1 MSEWHN
7 VVHSKGHVLPVLRGM
22 AVLTER
28 PGTLTHRHL
37 HFTWERAAAWHPSDA
52 LNLGALERVAHESV
66 QQAQIVIEIFV
77 LVELSR
83 IGG

>member
-1 MSEWHN
+1 M
-7 VVHSKGHVLPVLRGM
+7 VHSKGHVLPLLCGM

-28 PGTLTHRHL
+28 PGTLTHLHL
-37 HFTWERAAAWHPSDA
+37 HFTWERAAAWHPGNA

-66 QQAQIVIEIFV
+66 QQAQIVIEIFI

-83 IGG
+83 FGG

>member
-1 MSEWHN
+1 
-7 VVHSKGHVLPVLRGM
+7 VVDSKGYVLPVLCGM

-28 PGTLTHRHL
+28 LSAVTHL
-37 HFTWERAAAWHPSDA
+37 HLHSTRERAAAWHPSDA
-52 LNLGALERVAHESV
+52 LNLGALERVAHKSV

-83 IGG
+83 FGG